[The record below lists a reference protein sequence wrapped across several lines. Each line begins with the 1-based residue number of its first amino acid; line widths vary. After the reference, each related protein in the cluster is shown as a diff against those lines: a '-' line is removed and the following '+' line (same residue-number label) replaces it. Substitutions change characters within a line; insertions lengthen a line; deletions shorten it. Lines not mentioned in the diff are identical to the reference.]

1 MEKNTF
7 LGAPKRFLAAA
18 ITIVMIA
25 VSFTFAVSSCEATTA
40 DAATVVLYE
49 NDEVLTAMAEKAK
62 GVKEYTDYTQSE
74 YQKVT
79 LNGDSIAFEGT
90 GATVN
95 GSDLIIS
102 EAGTYVISGTLNDGA
117 IIVES
122 AAEENVVLVLENA
135 NITCSDGA
143 PIYVKECGKN
153 VVIALPEETEN
164 VISDGAEYTYEYVEQ
179 KTDETTGE
187 VSVQPS
193 GAIFSKADLRI
204 NGSGSLTV
212 NANNNDGISGK
223 DDVEIAQATLVINS
237 ADDGIVGKDCV
248 AVRSGNI
255 TINAKADGIKATN
268 DEDETKGYV
277 AVADGNIAI
286 TSGEDGIQAE
296 TVLMT
301 IGGEFNIKTGAGYAE
316 ALAANKVENPMGGAG
331 GFGERRGN
339 ADRTTKSQQQNQTQ
353 QGQQQNQTQQGQQQ
367 NQTQQPAAG
376 QVLKNANGNGK
387 IQLMAQ
393 GGQQSGENMNQ
404 GQQPGGMQ
412 PLQDMAGGQQQAT
425 NGSVPQNQAGNQQ
438 GTMPQ
443 NGQQTPQNGQQIA
456 NGSLQGQTQ
465 PADNGMQNQQ
475 NNANQWADADT
486 NTDADDTNTTS
497 IKALKA
503 GSKLLIQDGTFNID
517 SEDDALHSDG
527 YLAIAETTLTAS
539 SGDDGIHAD
548 EKVDIYAGTITIANS
563 YEGLEGKEIVINGGT
578 LDITASDD
586 GINVGGDAA
595 ETDSETSFTLTI
607 NNGKVNVNADGDGID
622 VNGSGY
628 ITGGTVIVE
637 GPTNSGNGG
646 LDYDGKFEVTGGT
659 LIVTG
664 CQGMAMTPSDGTTV
678 NTVATAVTTQEAGTE
693 VTLVDSEG
701 NVLLTVTP
709 EKEFSHIVISSS
721 EIETGESYRI
731 MAGSTELA
739 SFTAD
744 DTITNLSG
752 GTGNFGGGRG
762 GFGGQQNQQGQMVNG
777 GQQNQQKQ
785 PMQGGMQNGQPV
797 QQ

>member
-1 MEKNTF
+1 MVKNTL

-25 VSFTFAVSSCEATTA
+25 VSFTFAASSCEATTA

-62 GVKEYTDYTQSE
+62 GVKGYTDYTQSE

-79 LNGDSIAFEGT
+79 LNGDSITFEGT
-90 GATVN
+90 GAAVN
-95 GSDLIIS
+95 GSDLLIS

-135 NITCSDGA
+135 DITCSDGA

-153 VVIALPEETEN
+153 VVISLPEGTEN
-164 VISDGAEYTYEYVEQ
+164 VISDGTEYTYEYVEQ

-212 NANNNDGISGK
+212 NANSNDGISGK
-223 DDVEIAQATLVINS
+223 DDVAIAQATLVINS

-255 TINAKADGIKATN
+255 TINAKADGIKSTN
-268 DEDETKGYV
+268 DEDETKGYI
-277 AVADGNIAI
+277 AIADGNFTI

-331 GFGERRGN
+331 GFGGRRDN
-339 ADRTTKSQQQNQTQ
+339 ADRTS
-353 QGQQQNQTQQGQQQ
+353 
-367 NQTQQPAAG
+367 
-376 QVLKNANGNGK
+376 
-387 IQLMAQ
+387 
-393 GGQQSGENMNQ
+393 Q

-412 PLQDMAGGQQQAT
+412 PLQDMAGGQQPAA

-438 GTMPQ
+438 GTMLQRGQQTSQ
-443 NGQQTPQNGQQIA
+443 NGQQFA
-456 NGSLQGQTQ
+456 NGSLQGRTQ
-465 PADNGMQNQQ
+465 PADNGMQKQQ
-475 NNANQWADADT
+475 NNANQWADTDT
-486 NTDADDTNTTS
+486 NIDADDTNTTS

-517 SEDDALHSDG
+517 SEEDALHSDG

-548 EKVDIYAGTITIANS
+548 EKIDIYAGTITIANS
-563 YEGLEGKEIVINGGT
+563 YEGLEGKEIVINGGEV
-578 LDITASDD
+578 DITASDD
-586 GINVGGDAA
+586 GINVSGDAA
-595 ETDSETSFTLTI
+595 ETDSETSYTITI
-607 NNGKVNVNADGDGID
+607 NNGKVKVNADGDGID

-628 ITGGTVIVE
+628 VSGGTVIVE

-646 LDYDGKFEVTGGT
+646 LDYDGKFEVTGGM

-664 CQGMAMTPSDGTTV
+664 CQGMAMTPSEGTTI
-678 NTVATAVTTQEAGTE
+678 NTVATAVNTQAAGTE
-693 VTLVDSEG
+693 VTLTDSEG

-721 EIETGESYRI
+721 EIKTGGSYKI
-731 MAGSTELA
+731 MAGTTELA

-744 DTITNLSG
+744 ETITNLSG
-752 GTGNFGGGRG
+752 GAGKFGGGRG
-762 GFGGQQNQQGQMVNG
+762 GFGG
-777 GQQNQQKQ
+777 
-785 PMQGGMQNGQPV
+785 
-797 QQ
+797 